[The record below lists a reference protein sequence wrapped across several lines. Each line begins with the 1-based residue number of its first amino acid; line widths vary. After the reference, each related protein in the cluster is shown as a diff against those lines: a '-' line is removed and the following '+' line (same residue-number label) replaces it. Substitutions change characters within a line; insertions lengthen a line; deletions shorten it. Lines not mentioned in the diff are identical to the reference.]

1 MKPASIKMFDWLFRG
16 SLGVTLLGIL
26 LNFGTLSAQAETEFA
41 AQGLPE
47 MGMGM
52 LIGALLLSLAI
63 SLGLWFL
70 ISVLRIGLARWALV
84 LLTAWSILTTAKSL
98 ELGFDSTMAWG
109 LLATVM
115 TVAAIWFLFRP
126 DARAWFAGTRGESG
140 E

>member
-1 MKPASIKMFDWLFRG
+1 MKPASIKMFDWLFLG

-47 MGMGM
+47 MGTGM

-109 LLATVM
+109 ILATVM

>member
-1 MKPASIKMFDWLFRG
+1 MKPASIRTFDWLFLG

-47 MGMGM
+47 MGTGM
-52 LIGALLLSLAI
+52 LIGALVLSLAI

>member
-1 MKPASIKMFDWLFRG
+1 MKPASIKMFDWLFLG

-47 MGMGM
+47 MGTGM